1 MPNGSFN
8 DFRNALLAFESGWDR
23 DRYNAGQISDAQ
35 LTQWVG
41 APVSSFYP
49 GLSSWGQLSDTQWRD
64 MAYHSTNS
72 LGFVGY
78 QFGEALLI
86 DLGYYQDDVYYLG
99 GDIINR
105 WDGTWTGKNGVNS
118 LDDFKSHA
126 AQDTAINEAFGYNF
140 EMLSYYLGRQ
150 GRSISDFVGE
160 TVTYRDV
167 NGAMVDVTL
176 SLTGLMAAAHLR
188 GASGLATLL
197 LSDTASTDEY
207 GTSILKYVKDF
218 GGYDSPTADALI
230 AFWQDR
236 KAGGTAPLD
245 MGGPQPSEPVLVGE
259 TLLGTVSRDILDGT
273 DANDLLSGR
282 GGNDRLAGRA
292 GDDDLRG
299 GGGRDRL
306 IGQGGDDKLN
316 GSHGADTIRAGAGND
331 TLIGGNGNDLLFG
344 QGGNDLMI
352 GGDGADTFAFG
363 SNHGRARIRDFE
375 LGTDKIDILSGAQNI
390 NQIDF
395 TTRGDHVV
403 MSFDNVVVTVEN
415 ITVEELASS
424 DNFLF

>member
-23 DRYNAGQISDAQ
+23 DRYEAGQISDAQ
-35 LTQWVG
+35 LTQWAG
-41 APVSSFYP
+41 APVGSFYP
-49 GLSSWGQLSDTQWRD
+49 GLSSWGQLDATQWRD

-86 DLGYYQDDVYYLG
+86 DLGYYRDDVYYLG
-99 GDIINR
+99 GDTINR

-118 LDDFKSHA
+118 LDDFKTHA

-140 EMLSYYLGRQ
+140 EMLTHYLGQQ
-150 GRSISDFVGE
+150 GRSIADYVGE
-160 TVTYRDV
+160 TVSYRDV

-236 KAGGTAPLD
+236 KAGGNAPLD
-245 MGGPQPSEPVLVGE
+245 MGEPEVGE

-273 DANDLLSGR
+273 GADDLISGR

-306 IGQGGDDKLN
+306 IGQNGDDKLN
-316 GSHGADTIRAGAGND
+316 GSHGADTIRGGAGND
-331 TLIGGNGNDLLFG
+331 TLIGGNGNDKLFG
-344 QGGNDLMI
+344 QQGNDLLI

-375 LGTDKIDILSGAQNI
+375 VGVDKIDIISGAESLS
-390 NQIDF
+390 QIDF
-395 TTRGDHVV
+395 TAKGDHVV
-403 MSFDNVVVTVEN
+403 ISFDNVVVTVEN
-415 ITVEELASS
+415 VSAAELSSS

>member
-1 MPNGSFN
+1 MTNGSFN

-23 DRYNAGQISDAQ
+23 DRYDAGQISDAQ

-41 APVSSFYP
+41 APIASFYP
-49 GLSSWGQLSDTQWRD
+49 ELSSWGQLSDTQWRD

-86 DLGYYQDDVYYLG
+86 DLGYYQDDFYYLG
-99 GDIINR
+99 GDSINR

-140 EMLSYYLGRQ
+140 EILSHYLGQQ
-150 GRSISDFVGE
+150 GRSISDYVDQ
-160 TVTYRDV
+160 TVSYRDV

-197 LSDTASTDEY
+197 LSDIASTDEY
-207 GTSILKYVKDF
+207 GTSILKYVQDF
-218 GGYDSPTADALI
+218 GGYDSPTAEALI

-245 MGGPQPSEPVLVGE
+245 TGEQETGE
-259 TLLGTVSRDILDGT
+259 TQIGTVNRDVLDGT
-273 DANDLLSGR
+273 DADDLLSGR
-282 GGNDRLAGRA
+282 GGNDRLVGRA

-299 GGGRDRL
+299 GSGRDRL
-306 IGQGGDDKLN
+306 LGQQGDDVLN
-316 GSHGADTIRAGAGND
+316 GSHGADTLRGGAGND
-331 TLIGGNGNDLLFG
+331 TLIGGNGNDKLFG
-344 QGGNDLMI
+344 QQGNDLLI
-352 GGDGADTFAFG
+352 GGAGNDTFAFA
-363 SNHGRARIRDFE
+363 SNHGRGRIRDFE
-375 LGTDKIDILSGAQNI
+375 LGEDQIDILSGTQSI
-390 NQIDF
+390 DEIDF
-395 TTRGDHVV
+395 TAKGDHVV
-403 MSFDNVVVTVEN
+403 MAFNNVVVTVEN
-415 ITVEELASS
+415 VSVTELTNT

>member
-23 DRYNAGQISDAQ
+23 DRYDAGQISDAQ
-35 LTQWVG
+35 LTQWAG
-41 APVSSFYP
+41 APVGSFYP
-49 GLSSWGQLSDTQWRD
+49 GLSSWGQLDATQWRD

-86 DLGYYQDDVYYLG
+86 DLGYYRDDVYYLG
-99 GDIINR
+99 GDTINR

-118 LDDFKSHA
+118 LDDFKTHA

-140 EMLSYYLGRQ
+140 EMLTHYLGQQ
-150 GRSISDFVGE
+150 GRSIADYVGE
-160 TVTYRDV
+160 TVSYRDV

-230 AFWQDR
+230 AFWQD
-236 KAGGTAPLD
+236 
-245 MGGPQPSEPVLVGE
+245 Q
-259 TLLGTVSRDILDGT
+259 I
-273 DANDLLSGR
+273 
-282 GGNDRLAGRA
+282 GRA
-292 GDDDLRG
+292 
-299 GGGRDRL
+299 
-306 IGQGGDDKLN
+306 
-316 GSHGADTIRAGAGND
+316 
-331 TLIGGNGNDLLFG
+331 
-344 QGGNDLMI
+344 
-352 GGDGADTFAFG
+352 
-363 SNHGRARIRDFE
+363 
-375 LGTDKIDILSGAQNI
+375 
-390 NQIDF
+390 
-395 TTRGDHVV
+395 HV
-403 MSFDNVVVTVEN
+403 
-415 ITVEELASS
+415 
-424 DNFLF
+424 